1 MNQIDIFPWNE
12 SFDTALPEIDE
23 QHRRLVQLLNTLASH
38 IAFGSGVQEVSVL
51 LDELADY
58 AVYHFQTEESIW
70 HAHFSGDP
78 LEVAHLASHR
88 SFVDTVAKLRHAG
101 TIQSLDSVLEA
112 ILAFLTRWL
121 AAHILESDRHLA
133 LVVLALRSGMPLAAA
148 KAHADAEMQGAS
160 RRLIELI
167 LSIYEQLSGNA
178 LRLMRELAERK
189 RDAETMKML
198 TQAVEQSSSSILI
211 TDLEGNINFANQAF
225 SAMTGYT
232 VAEVLG
238 CNPRLLQSGK
248 TSSSTFAELWASLSR
263 GESWQGEF
271 VNRRKDGTEYL
282 ERARITPVRAMD
294 GRPTHYLSIGEDV
307 TSRRELEQQLAGE
320 LSFTRAV
327 IEAEV
332 NGIAVCRATGRP
344 PYVHFS
350 VWTPS
355 MVKLTGY
362 RLEEINRLGWYRT
375 LFDDPDVR
383 EKARQRMERVRL
395 GDHLRG
401 EDWLIT
407 RKDGARRTVSIH
419 TAPCG
424 FDAGD
429 IQVLAVMQD
438 ITERKRAE
446 DERDA
451 NLIRLKSIL
460 DGTRAGTWEW
470 NVQTGETVFNDYWAS
485 ILGYTLDE
493 LQPVTI
499 QTWLALAHPGDLAL
513 SNLRLQAHF
522 AGDTPYYECEA
533 RMRHKDGHWIWVM
546 DRGKVIQW
554 TDDGQPLWM
563 FGTHLD
569 ITLHKQAELALS
581 ASEERYREL
590 FEHMPD
596 PYLIMEL
603 DSGTIV
609 QCNPATARMLGGEI
623 DRIIGLTP
631 DQISPPTQIDGLPSR
646 DAVLRKLDIARRGGG
661 LSFEWIHRRFDGSEF
676 CVDVMLRCT
685 QFQGRAMM
693 MVSWRDI
700 TERKRMEALLRDNEL
715 RWKFALEGSG
725 QGVWDWDV
733 PSGDVY
739 FSPQWKAMLGFKDE
753 ELPNRVEEWNS
764 RLHPE
769 DEPRVMASLQSYLE
783 GNLPEFMVE
792 FRIRQKKGDYR
803 WVQGRGMLV
812 ERSETGQPIRMIGV
826 HIDIHDRKQAE
837 YRVLESEAL
846 LRATIDATADGIM
859 VVDGDGRLLTANRL
873 FQSLWKIPETLIA
886 EKDDAK
892 LLGYVVDQLAHPR
905 EFIELVQRLYAS
917 DATAFDQIEFKD
929 GRIFERYTAPVAF
942 GETRA
947 RIWSFRDITEGKRV
961 EAALRFSEEKLR
973 HAQAVART
981 GSWTL
986 DFVTHA
992 LEWSEETY
1000 RLFDLEPDSAVNLET
1015 FLAKVHTDDRERV
1028 NEAWNAALAGASY
1041 DIEHRIE
1048 GFADRWVRERAEI
1061 NFSADGMPLT
1071 AVGTVQDISERL
1083 LAESALKEA
1092 YRLLQT
1098 IIETLP
1104 VRVFWKDRECRYLG
1118 CNTLFARDAG
1128 ESCPADI
1135 IGKEDCQ
1142 LGWNDQQE
1150 LYRADDLAVMA
1161 TGNAMQP
1168 YEEPQTTPKGKTI
1181 WLRTSKA
1188 PLRDVQGDI
1197 IGILG
1202 VYEDVTPERMMRE
1215 ELRISRERLELA
1227 LQGANDGLWDLNLET
1242 GETFYSRR
1250 WLGMLGYQE
1259 GELQATYESWQML
1272 VHPDDLPR
1280 AETALS
1286 DYREGRTERYEV
1298 EFRMR
1303 HKDGCWLTILSRAT
1317 MACDD
1322 QGQWVHPLR
1331 LVGTH
1336 VDITERK
1343 LIEQELKAARDR
1355 AEHANRAK
1363 SDFLANMS
1371 HEIRTPMNAIL
1382 GLTHLVL
1389 GTDLTP
1395 RQHEY
1400 LDKVQTAS
1408 QALLGLLNDILDSA
1422 KIEAGRLELD
1432 PQPVD
1437 LGALVGGVLE
1447 LFTVPTQ
1454 HKGLCLSATLAP
1466 ELARPLLGD
1475 PLRLRQ
1481 VLLNLIGNAVKFTER
1496 GEVRVIVEALDPDSA
1511 GVTLGV
1517 RVEDTG
1523 IGMTAD
1529 QQAALFTPFQQGD
1542 SSITRHY
1549 GGTGLGL
1556 AITRRL
1562 VDLMGGT
1569 IEVDSTPGQ
1578 GSVFRFTARLPWAPA
1593 VPDHLAPA
1601 TLANPP
1607 LARAAPLR
1615 GARILVVDDEPANLT
1630 VAGGLLRRL
1639 GLSPQ
1644 LVSSGQAALD
1654 HCRRERYAAILMDV
1668 QMPELDGLETTRRL
1682 LTEHGAGC
1690 PPILALTAGVMEE
1703 QLQACLVAGMVERI
1717 TKPIDL
1723 DRLVDGLLRWAI
1735 PVSAEPP
1742 RPLRRLDAA
1751 ARVALRE
1758 RLVDLQRDIA
1768 AQRFA
1773 AKGLSAT
1780 LADELADTELASA
1793 FQPVSEALRHLQFKT
1808 ALKTCVEL
1816 IETLNPSEDA

>member
-1 MNQIDIFPWNE
+1 MNQIDIFPWND
-12 SFDTALPEIDE
+12 SFDTGLPEIDE
-23 QHRRLVQLLNTLASH
+23 QHRRLVQLLNSLASH
-38 IAFGSGVQEVSVL
+38 IAFGSGVPEVSVL

-58 AVYHFQTEESIW
+58 AVYHFETEESIW

-121 AAHILESDRHLA
+121 AAHILESDRRLA
-133 LVVLALRSGMPLAAA
+133 LIVLAVRSGMPLAVA
-148 KAHADAEMQGAS
+148 KAHADAEMQGAN

-167 LSIYEQLSGNA
+167 LSIYEQLSGNT

-189 RDAETMKML
+189 RDAEDLKLL
-198 TQAVEQSSSSILI
+198 TQAVEQSSSAILM
-211 TDLEGNINFANQAF
+211 TDLEGNINFVNQAF
-225 SAMTGYT
+225 TAMTGY
-232 VAEVLG
+232 AAADVLG
-238 CNPRLLQSGK
+238 HNPRLLQSGK
-248 TSSSTFAELWASLSR
+248 TPRSTFIELWAALTR

-271 VNRRKDGTEYL
+271 INRRKDGTEYY
-282 ERARITPVRAMD
+282 EQARITPVRAMD
-294 GRPTHYLSIGEDV
+294 GSLAHYMAIGEDV

-332 NGIAVCRATGRP
+332 NGIAVCRATDRP

-362 RLEEINRLGWYRT
+362 SLEDINRLGWYQAV
-375 LFDDPDVR
+375 FADQDVR
-383 EKARQRMERVRL
+383 EKARQRMERMRL

-401 EDWLIT
+401 EDWMIT

-424 FDAGD
+424 FADGEPL
-429 IQVLAVMQD
+429 VLAVMQD
-438 ITERKRAE
+438 ITERKCAE
-446 DERDA
+446 AERDTH
-451 NLIRLKSIL
+451 LLRLRNIL
-460 DGTRAGTWEW
+460 EGTRAGTWEW
-470 NVQTGETVFNDYWAS
+470 NVQTGETVFSDYWAA
-485 ILGYTLDE
+485 ILGYRLDE

-499 QTWLALAHPGDLAL
+499 QTWLDRVHPDDLDL
-513 SNLRLQAHF
+513 SNRRLQAHF
-522 AGDTPYYECEA
+522 AGDTPSYECEA
-533 RMRHKDGHWIWVM
+533 RMRHKDGRWVWVL
-546 DRGKVIQW
+546 DRGKVIQRN
-554 TDDGQPLWM
+554 DDGQPVWM
-563 FGTHLD
+563 YGTHLD
-569 ITLHKQAELALS
+569 ITDHKQAELDLRE
-581 ASEERYREL
+581 SEARYREL
-590 FEHMPD
+590 FDYAPD
-596 PYLIMEL
+596 AYLIMEA
-603 DSGTIV
+603 DTGVIA
-609 QCNPATARMLGGEI
+609 QCNPAAARMLGGEPSQ
-623 DRIIGLTP
+623 IIGLTP
-631 DQISPPTQIDGLPSR
+631 ERISPPVQADGQSSHVAAAER
-646 DAVLRKLDIARRGGG
+646 METVLREGE
-661 LSFEWIHRRFDGSEF
+661 LSFEWIHRRLDGSDF
-676 CVDVMLRCT
+676 WADVIVRRMY
-685 QFQGRAMM
+685 FQGRTVLL
-693 MVSWRDI
+693 VSWRDI
-700 TERKRMEALLRDNEL
+700 TEHKHLETRLRDNEL

-725 QGVWDWDV
+725 QGVWDWDI

-739 FSPQWKAMLGFKDE
+739 FSPQWKAMLGFEDE
-753 ELPNRVEEWNS
+753 ELPNRFEEWNS

-769 DEPRVMASLQSYLE
+769 DQARVLTRLESYLE
-783 GNLPEFMVE
+783 GKLPEFTVE

-803 WVQGRGMLV
+803 WVQGRGMLL
-812 ERSETGQPIRMIGV
+812 ERNATGQPIRMIGV
-826 HIDIHDRKQAE
+826 HIDIDDRKLAE

-859 VVDGDGRLLTANRL
+859 VVDGDGRLLTANQR
-873 FQSLWKIPETLIA
+873 FQSLWKIPEALIV

-892 LLGYVVDQLAHPR
+892 LLGFVVDQLAHPR
-905 EFIELVQRLYAS
+905 DFIELVQRLYAS

-973 HAQAVART
+973 HAQAVARN

-986 DFVTHA
+986 DCVTNE
-992 LEWSEETY
+992 LDWSEETC
-1000 RLFDLEPDSAVNLET
+1000 RIFGMRSGEEVDFDA
-1015 FLAKVHTDDRERV
+1015 FMAKVHPGDRDRV
-1028 NEAWNAALAGASY
+1028 GSVWSAALGGAPY
-1041 DIEHRIE
+1041 DIEYRIAVD
-1048 GFADRWVRERAEI
+1048 GDRWVRERAEI
-1061 NFSADGMPLT
+1061 SFAADGTPLT

-1083 LAESALKEA
+1083 QAEIALKESH
-1092 YRLLQT
+1092 RLLQS

-1128 ESCPADI
+1128 ESSPADI
-1135 IGKEDCQ
+1135 IGKVDCQ

-1161 TGNAMQP
+1161 TGIARQP
-1168 YEEPQTTPKGKTI
+1168 YEEPQTTPTGNTI

-1188 PLRDVQGDI
+1188 PLRDVRGDI

-1202 VYEDVTPERMMRE
+1202 VYEDVTPEWMMRE
-1215 ELRISRERLELA
+1215 ELRTSRERLELA

-1242 GETFYSRR
+1242 GETYFSPR
-1250 WLGMLGYQE
+1250 WYTMLGYRQD
-1259 GELQATYESWQML
+1259 ELPATIETWRNL
-1272 VHPDDLPR
+1272 VHPEDLPV
-1280 AETALS
+1280 AEAAVAA
-1286 DYREGRTERYEV
+1286 YREGATERYEI

-1303 HKDGCWLTILSRAT
+1303 HREGHWIDILSRANL
-1317 MACDD
+1317 ARDE
-1322 QGQWVHPLR
+1322 QGRLLQPLR

-1343 LIEQELKAARDR
+1343 RLEREMAEARYR
-1355 AEHANRAK
+1355 AEYANRAK
-1363 SDFLANMS
+1363 NDFLANMS

-1395 RQHEY
+1395 RQHDY

-1437 LGALVGGVLE
+1437 LGALVGSVLE
-1447 LFTVPTQ
+1447 LFTVPAQ

-1481 VLLNLIGNAVKFTER
+1481 VLLNLIGNAVKFSER

-1511 GVTLGV
+1511 GVTLGA

-1562 VDLMGGT
+1562 IDLMGGT
-1569 IEVDSTPGQ
+1569 IKVDSTPGQ

-1607 LARAAPLR
+1607 QARAAPLS

-1644 LVSSGQAALD
+1644 LVSSGQAAFD

-1682 LTEHGAGC
+1682 RT
-1690 PPILALTAGVMEE
+1690 
-1703 QLQACLVAGMVERI
+1703 
-1717 TKPIDL
+1717 
-1723 DRLVDGLLRWAI
+1723 
-1735 PVSAEPP
+1735 
-1742 RPLRRLDAA
+1742 
-1751 ARVALRE
+1751 
-1758 RLVDLQRDIA
+1758 
-1768 AQRFA
+1768 
-1773 AKGLSAT
+1773 
-1780 LADELADTELASA
+1780 
-1793 FQPVSEALRHLQFKT
+1793 
-1808 ALKTCVEL
+1808 
-1816 IETLNPSEDA
+1816 

>member
-1 MNQIDIFPWNE
+1 ME
-12 SFDTALPEIDE
+12 ADTG
-23 QHRRLVQLLNTLASH
+23 V
-38 IAFGSGVQEVSVL
+38 IA
-51 LDELADY
+51 
-58 AVYHFQTEESIW
+58 
-70 HAHFSGDP
+70 
-78 LEVAHLASHR
+78 
-88 SFVDTVAKLRHAG
+88 
-101 TIQSLDSVLEA
+101 
-112 ILAFLTRWL
+112 
-121 AAHILESDRHLA
+121 
-133 LVVLALRSGMPLAAA
+133 
-148 KAHADAEMQGAS
+148 
-160 RRLIELI
+160 
-167 LSIYEQLSGNA
+167 
-178 LRLMRELAERK
+178 
-189 RDAETMKML
+189 
-198 TQAVEQSSSSILI
+198 
-211 TDLEGNINFANQAF
+211 
-225 SAMTGYT
+225 
-232 VAEVLG
+232 
-238 CNPRLLQSGK
+238 
-248 TSSSTFAELWASLSR
+248 
-263 GESWQGEF
+263 
-271 VNRRKDGTEYL
+271 
-282 ERARITPVRAMD
+282 
-294 GRPTHYLSIGEDV
+294 
-307 TSRRELEQQLAGE
+307 
-320 LSFTRAV
+320 
-327 IEAEV
+327 
-332 NGIAVCRATGRP
+332 
-344 PYVHFS
+344 
-350 VWTPS
+350 
-355 MVKLTGY
+355 
-362 RLEEINRLGWYRT
+362 
-375 LFDDPDVR
+375 
-383 EKARQRMERVRL
+383 
-395 GDHLRG
+395 
-401 EDWLIT
+401 
-407 RKDGARRTVSIH
+407 
-419 TAPCG
+419 
-424 FDAGD
+424 
-429 IQVLAVMQD
+429 
-438 ITERKRAE
+438 
-446 DERDA
+446 
-451 NLIRLKSIL
+451 
-460 DGTRAGTWEW
+460 
-470 NVQTGETVFNDYWAS
+470 
-485 ILGYTLDE
+485 
-493 LQPVTI
+493 
-499 QTWLALAHPGDLAL
+499 
-513 SNLRLQAHF
+513 
-522 AGDTPYYECEA
+522 
-533 RMRHKDGHWIWVM
+533 
-546 DRGKVIQW
+546 
-554 TDDGQPLWM
+554 
-563 FGTHLD
+563 
-569 ITLHKQAELALS
+569 
-581 ASEERYREL
+581 
-590 FEHMPD
+590 
-596 PYLIMEL
+596 
-603 DSGTIV
+603 
-609 QCNPATARMLGGEI
+609 QCNPAAARMLGGEPSQ
-623 DRIIGLTP
+623 IIGLTP
-631 DQISPPTQIDGLPSR
+631 ERISPPVQADGQSSR
-646 DAVLRKLDIARRGGG
+646 VAAAERMETVLREGE
-661 LSFEWIHRRFDGSEF
+661 LSFEWIHRRLDGSDF
-676 CVDVMLRCT
+676 WADVIVRRMY
-685 QFQGRAMM
+685 FQGRTVLL
-693 MVSWRDI
+693 VSWRDI
-700 TERKRMEALLRDNEL
+700 TEHKRLETRLRDNEL

-725 QGVWDWDV
+725 QGVWDWDF
-733 PSGDVY
+733 PSGKVY
-739 FSPQWKAMLGFKDE
+739 YSPRWKAMLGYTDE
-753 ELPNRVEEWNS
+753 EVPNRIEEWNT

-769 DEPRVMASLQSYLE
+769 DRPGVLSTLESYIE
-783 GNLPEFMVE
+783 GHIAEFIVE
-792 FRIRQKKGDYR
+792 FRIRQKDGDYR

-812 ERSETGQPIRMIGV
+812 ERSATGQPIRMIGV
-826 HIDIHDRKQAE
+826 HLDIHDRKQAE

-846 LRATIDATADGIM
+846 LRATIDATAEGIM
-859 VVDGDGRLLTANRL
+859 VVDGAGRLLTANRR

-892 LLGYVVDQLAHPR
+892 LLAFVMDELAHPQ

-973 HAQAVART
+973 QAQAVART

-986 DFVTHA
+986 DFVTNV
-992 LEWSEETY
+992 LNWSEETY
-1000 RLFDLEPDSAVNLET
+1000 RIFGMPSGGGVDCDTVM
-1015 FLAKVHTDDRERV
+1015 AKVHPGDRERV
-1028 NEAWNAALAGASY
+1028 ESVWSAALAGAPY
-1041 DIEHRIE
+1041 DIEYRIAGYDE
-1048 GFADRWVRERAEI
+1048 RWVRERAE
-1061 NFSADGMPLT
+1061 FRFAADGTPLT
-1071 AVGTVQDISERL
+1071 ALGTVQDISERL
-1083 LAESALKEA
+1083 QAEIALKESHQ
-1092 YRLLQT
+1092 LLQS

-1104 VRVFWKDRECRYLG
+1104 VRVFWKDRDCRYMG

-1128 ESCPADI
+1128 ESSPADI
-1135 IGKEDCQ
+1135 IGKQDCQ
-1142 LGWNDQQE
+1142 LAWNDQQE
-1150 LYRADDLAVMA
+1150 LYRYDDLAVMT
-1161 TGNAMQP
+1161 TGIARQP
-1168 YEEPQTTPKGKTI
+1168 YEEPQTTPTGKTI

-1188 PLRDVQGDI
+1188 PLRDVRGDI

-1202 VYEDVTPERMMRE
+1202 VYEDVTQEWMVRE
-1215 ELRISRERLELA
+1215 DLRISRERLELA

-1242 GETFYSRR
+1242 GEAYFSPR
-1250 WLGMLGYQE
+1250 WLDMLGYRQ
-1259 GELQATYESWQML
+1259 GELPVNQEAWQTL

-1286 DYREGRTERYEV
+1286 AYRERRAERYEV

-1343 LIEQELKAARDR
+1343 RFERELEQARDR
-1355 AEHANRAK
+1355 AEAASRAK

-1389 GTDLTP
+1389 ETDLTP
-1395 RQHEY
+1395 RQHDY

-1432 PQPVD
+1432 PQPFD
-1437 LGALVGGVLE
+1437 LGALVGGVLD
-1447 LFTVPTQ
+1447 LFTVPAQ

-1511 GVTLGV
+1511 GVTLGA

-1593 VPDHLAPA
+1593 VPDRLAPA
-1601 TLANPP
+1601 TSANSP

-1703 QLQACLVAGMVERI
+1703 QLQACLAAGMVERI

-1723 DRLVDGLLRWAI
+1723 DRLVDGLLHWAI

-1742 RPLRRLDAA
+1742 RPLRRLDAT
-1751 ARVALRE
+1751 ARAEVRE
-1758 RLVDLQRDIA
+1758 RLLDLQRDIA

-1793 FQPVSEALRHLQFKT
+1793 FQPVNEALRHLQFKT
-1808 ALKTCVEL
+1808 ALKACVEL